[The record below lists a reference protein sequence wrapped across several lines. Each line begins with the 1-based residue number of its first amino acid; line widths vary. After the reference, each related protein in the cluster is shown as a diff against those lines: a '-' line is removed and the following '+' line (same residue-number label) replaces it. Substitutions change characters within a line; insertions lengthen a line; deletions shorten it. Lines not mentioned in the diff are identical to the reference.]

1 MTTYAPKTIEYE
13 HATTCDNGECTNRL
27 ERIGNGYPVA
37 WMLEHVH
44 PGRAICDACCSGYCR
59 DCADDASTDGK
70 DATAFTNGWLLTL
83 DVAPEW
89 SLGEDLFTYADSL
102 DEWLDVPMD
111 YARRP
116 DSVTAI
122 WRDGSAVRFRRFTEG
137 GEHHEPGDLTGE
149 YLVLAPAECYALAVL
164 APPSLRTLWASDDE
178 HATVVGAGG
187 AVGWAAVSVCYG
199 CERRATALFTDDE
212 LDDHLCAACYARDCN
227 RRDN

>member
-13 HATTCDNGECTNRL
+13 HATACDNGDCSQPMETSRCC
-27 ERIGNGYPVA
+27 GVVGWV
-37 WMLEHVH
+37 LEHVH
-44 PGRAICDACCSGYCR
+44 PGRAICDACLSTYCR

-70 DATAFTNGWLLTL
+70 DATVFTDGWLLTL
-83 DVAPEW
+83 DAAPSW
-89 SLGEDLFTYADSL
+89 SLVEDLADYAEYL

-122 WRDGSAVRFRRFTEG
+122 WRDGSAVRFRRFTED
-137 GEHHEPGDLTGE
+137 GEHHEAGDLTGE
-149 YLVLAPAECYALAVL
+149 YLVLAPAECYALSVL

-187 AVGWAAVSVCYG
+187 AVGWASASVCYG
-199 CERRATALFTDDE
+199 CERRVRALFTDDE
-212 LDDHLCAACYARDCN
+212 LDDHLCAACYTRDCN
-227 RRDN
+227 RREN